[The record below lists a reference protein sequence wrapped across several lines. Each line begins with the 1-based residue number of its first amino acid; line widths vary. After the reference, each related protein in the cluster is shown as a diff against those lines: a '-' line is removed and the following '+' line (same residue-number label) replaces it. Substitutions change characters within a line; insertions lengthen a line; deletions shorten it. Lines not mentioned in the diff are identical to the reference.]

1 MVDSIL
7 FFSICSKQIERK
19 LEMLAS
25 ERAFNEHGE
34 SLTSPQKLALCLY
47 YIELEFHF
55 TGDGI
60 WDEGVKN

>member
-1 MVDSIL
+1 
-7 FFSICSKQIERK
+7 
-19 LEMLAS
+19 MLAS
-25 ERAFNEHGE
+25 ESAFNEHGE

-60 WDEGVKN
+60 WDEGVRS